1 MLLLQVPQEEGVVLL
16 IFVGYATLLF
26 PPDYLG
32 AVQMDD
38 PYLALRAIGRFLFD
52 FDPLLPLLFSASFE
66 ILMAVLPPSSLL
78 DSKDLG

>member
-26 PPDYLG
+26 SPDYLRTI
-32 AVQMDD
+32 QMDD
-38 PYLALRAIGRFLFD
+38 PYLALRAIGLFLFD
-52 FDPLLPLLFSASFE
+52 FDPLLSLLFSASFE

-78 DSKDLG
+78 DNKDLG